1 MLQLDEQ
8 RALVHS
14 LTNELKKERAK
25 VAAATVAE
33 KGTQTP
39 VNEQASLAH
48 DLRGCEETLENINSC
63 LDKESE
69 RFTSFDSWLQV
80 VSDSMNQWK
89 EKQSVDEKVINTLK
103 TEVQELRKLVV
114 QEKASNQEN
123 K

>member
-1 MLQLDEQ
+1 
-8 RALVHS
+8 
-14 LTNELKKERAK
+14 

-69 RFTSFDSWLQV
+69 RF
-80 VSDSMNQWK
+80 VSIAYLEDRLRWENNIKMNRR
-89 EKQSVDEKVINTLK
+89 EMCS
-103 TEVQELRKLVV
+103 
-114 QEKASNQEN
+114 
-123 K
+123 